1 MMRRHG
7 PAWST
12 RAMTASDRA
21 LPIDGLVN
29 ARDLGGIRLR
39 DGGTTPT
46 GVLAR
51 CEDADLITDAGWEH
65 VRALGFRTVLDLR
78 QPAERARDTRP
89 RPEWIHVAHVDLDG
103 LDDHPDFWV
112 PYWDTGLVGTPLY
125 YLPHLAELPER
136 AGSALRAIIHAPVG
150 GVLFH
155 CGAGRDRT
163 GLVALLLLL
172 AAGTEPDDIVDD
184 YMESIR
190 LGPERSANQGQPD
203 LEPAIADLLAERGTT
218 SGAAFREA
226 MAGIDL
232 DALFDAAD
240 LTDSERGILRTWR
253 GTIPA

>member
-1 MMRRHG
+1 
-7 PAWST
+7 
-12 RAMTASDRA
+12 MTASDRS

-39 DGGTTPT
+39 SGGTTPT

-51 CEDADLITDAGWEH
+51 CESADLITDAGWE
-65 VRALGFRTVLDLR
+65 RLRELGYRTVLDLR

-89 RPEWIHVAHVDLDG
+89 RPDWIHAPHVDLDG
-103 LDDHPDFWV
+103 LDDYPGFWV

-136 AGSALRAIIHAPVG
+136 AGAALRTIAHAPAG

-172 AAGTEPDDIVDD
+172 AVGAEPDEIVDD
-184 YMESIR
+184 YLETIR
-190 LGPERSANQGQPD
+190 RGEERAANTGEAD
-203 LEPAIADLLAERGTT
+203 MKPAIEAFLAERGTT
-218 SGAAFREA
+218 SEAAFREA
-226 MAGIDL
+226 MTGVDL
-232 DALFDAAD
+232 DRLLDAAD
-240 LTDSERGILRTWR
+240 LTESERELLRTWR
-253 GTIPA
+253 GAIPA

>member
-1 MMRRHG
+1 
-7 PAWST
+7 
-12 RAMTASDRA
+12 MTASDRT

-39 DGGTTPT
+39 SGGTTPT

-51 CEDADLITDAGWEH
+51 CEDADLITDAGWE
-65 VRALGFRTVLDLR
+65 RLRELGFRTVLDLR
-78 QPAERARDTRP
+78 QPLERARDSRP
-89 RPEWIHVAHVDLDG
+89 RPEWIQVVHVDLDG

-125 YLPHLAELPER
+125 YLPHLAALPER
-136 AGSALRAIIHAPVG
+136 AGSALRAIAHAPAG

-172 AAGTEPDDIVDD
+172 AVDAEPDDIVDD
-184 YMESIR
+184 YLATIR
-190 LGPERSANQGQPD
+190 LGPERSANSGEQD
-203 LEPAIADLLAERGTT
+203 LEPAIADFLAERGTT
-218 SGAAFREA
+218 SEAAFREA

-232 DALFDAAD
+232 DALFAAAG
-240 LTDSERGILRTWR
+240 LTDPEREALRTWR
-253 GTIPA
+253 GSLPA

>member
-1 MMRRHG
+1 
-7 PAWST
+7 
-12 RAMTASDRA
+12 MTASDRT

-39 DGGTTPT
+39 GGGTTPT

-51 CEDADLITDAGWEH
+51 CEDADLITDAGWE
-65 VRALGFRTVLDLR
+65 RLRELGFRTVLDLR

-89 RPEWIHVAHVDLDG
+89 RPDGIHVAHVDLDG

-125 YLPHLAELPER
+125 YLPHLAELPDR
-136 AGSALRAIIHAPVG
+136 AGAALRTIAHAPAG

-172 AAGTEPDDIVDD
+172 AVGAEPDDVVDD
-184 YMESIR
+184 YLEAIR
-190 LGPERSANQGQPD
+190 LGPERSANSGQPD
-203 LEPAIADLLAERGTT
+203 MEPAIEAFLAERGTT
-218 SGAAFREA
+218 SEAAFREA

-232 DALFDAAD
+232 EALFDAAD
-240 LTDSERGILRTWR
+240 LTGSERKLLRTWR
-253 GTIPA
+253 GAIPAA

>member
-1 MMRRHG
+1 
-7 PAWST
+7 
-12 RAMTASDRA
+12 MTASDRT

-29 ARDLGGIRLR
+29 GRDLGSIRLR

-51 CEDADLITDAGWEH
+51 CEDADLITDAGWER
-65 VRALGFRTVLDLR
+65 VRELGFRTVLDLR
-78 QPAERARDTRP
+78 QPGERARDTHP
-89 RPEWIHVAHVDLDG
+89 RPGWIHVAHVDLDG

-136 AGSALRAIIHAPVG
+136 AGSALRAILEAPAG

-172 AAGTEPDDIVDD
+172 AVGAEPDEIVDD
-184 YMESIR
+184 YLEAIR
-190 LGPERSANQGQPD
+190 LGPERSANSGQPD
-203 LEPAIADLLAERGTT
+203 MEPAIEAFLAERGTT
-218 SGAAFREA
+218 SEAAFQDA
-226 MAGIDL
+226 MDGVDL
-232 DALFDAAD
+232 DGLLEAVGFTDA
-240 LTDSERGILRTWR
+240 ERRALRTWR
-253 GTIPA
+253 GAIPA

>member
-1 MMRRHG
+1 
-7 PAWST
+7 
-12 RAMTASDRA
+12 MTASDRT

-39 DGGTTPT
+39 GGGTTPT
-46 GVLAR
+46 GALAR
-51 CEDADLITDAGWEH
+51 CEDADLITDTGWE
-65 VRALGFRTVLDLR
+65 RLRELGYRTVLDLR
-78 QPAERARDTRP
+78 QPAERARDTHP

-136 AGSALRAIIHAPVG
+136 AGAALRTIADAPAG

-172 AAGTEPDDIVDD
+172 AVGAEPDEIVDD
-184 YMESIR
+184 YLESIR

-218 SGAAFREA
+218 SEAAFRDA

-232 DALFDAAD
+232 DRFLDAVGF
-240 LTDSERGILRTWR
+240 TDDERRALRTWR
-253 GTIPA
+253 GAIPA